1 MFYID
6 VKHDGLKKFRRLS
19 GADQYV
25 VEQRAKAQTEAW
37 DVQWRRRV
45 MLDQHRN
52 DQQRQWALFET
63 KKAQAAR
70 VTAEAQES
78 IASLEAILL
87 TGLKGSVLFRLEML
101 YDKSFFT
108 EAKPVAPVEQQAPR
122 EPDRNDQSF
131 AVVKDLW
138 SWLLPSVKRNRD
150 AAAQSK
156 YDMAHRDWQKA
167 KNEIASQNAAGKV
180 SYEASLADR
189 EVRKQAFEKLKQ
201 DHNAKID
208 AFRAMYMQ
216 KDPGAVAE
224 YIDTVLSRPE
234 YPDFFPKQWDMDF
247 ISETGVLIV
256 DYELPPIDDFPTLK
270 AVKYIQSRDVLE
282 QSLLRDS
289 EIARVYDA
297 AIYQTC
303 LRTLHEV
310 FETDEADAL
319 ASVTFNGW
327 VNFTD
332 KATGKPAR
340 ACIMSVQTTKA
351 TFQQINLNA
360 VDPKVCFR
368 ALKGV
373 GSAKLAGMSAV
384 VPILRL
390 KRTDDRFV
398 PAHDVIETVLET
410 TNIAA
415 IPWEEFEYLVR
426 DIFEKEFSKG
436 GGEVKITRASRDQGV
451 DAIAFDPDPIRGG
464 KIVIQAK
471 RYTNVVGVSAVRD
484 LYGTLMNE
492 GANRGILV
500 TTSQYGPDSY
510 EFAAGKPITLLD
522 GGNLLSLLE
531 KHGHRAR
538 IDLAEAK
545 RIGIDRENYTKR

>member
-1 MFYID
+1 MFYVD

-19 GADQYV
+19 GADKYV
-25 VEQRAKAQTEAW
+25 VEQRARAQAEAW
-37 DVQWRRRV
+37 AELWQRRV
-45 MLDQHRN
+45 KLEHHREE
-52 DQQRQWALFET
+52 QQQKVFAFET
-63 KKAQAAR
+63 KRAKAAR
-70 VTAEAQES
+70 MTIDAQEAV
-78 IASLEAILL
+78 ASLGSILS
-87 TGLKGSVLFRLEML
+87 TGLKSAHFKLEML
-101 YDKSFFT
+101 YDTSLFLG
-108 EAKPVAPVEQQAPR
+108 AKPAAPAECELPW
-122 EPDRNDQSF
+122 EPARNDPSF
-131 AVVKDLW
+131 DIVKDLW
-138 SWLLPSVKRNRD
+138 SWLIPNVKRKRVD
-150 AAAQSK
+150 AAQLK
-156 YDMAHRDWQKA
+156 YEKAHSDWLTARDL
-167 KNEIASQNAAGKV
+167 IARRNAAAKTLHGESV
-180 SYEASLADR
+180 AQYEAAGRL
-189 EVRKQAFEKLKQ
+189 FEKQKI
-201 DHNAKID
+201 DHNAKIEE
-208 AFRAMYMQ
+208 F
-216 KDPGAVAE
+216 GARYKNKEPEAVIE
-224 YIDTVLSRPE
+224 YVDSVLSHPD
-234 YPDFFPKQWDMDF
+234 YPDFFPKQWEVDF
-247 ISETGVLIV
+247 IGETGVLIV
-256 DYELPPIDDFPTLK
+256 DYELPSIDDFPTLK
-270 AVKYIQSRDVLE
+270 SVKYIQSRDVLE
-282 QSLLRDS
+282 QSLLREPEVS
-289 EIARVYDA
+289 QLYDA

-303 LRTLHEV
+303 LRTLHEL
-310 FETDEADAL
+310 FATDDADAL
-319 ASVTFNGW
+319 ASATFNGW
-327 VNFTD
+327 VNFID
-332 KATGKPAR
+332 KATGKQAR
-340 ACIMSVQTTKA
+340 ACIMSVQATKS
-351 TFQQINLNA
+351 TFQEINLAA

-368 ALKGV
+368 ALRGV

-426 DIFEKEFSKG
+426 DLFEKEFSQD